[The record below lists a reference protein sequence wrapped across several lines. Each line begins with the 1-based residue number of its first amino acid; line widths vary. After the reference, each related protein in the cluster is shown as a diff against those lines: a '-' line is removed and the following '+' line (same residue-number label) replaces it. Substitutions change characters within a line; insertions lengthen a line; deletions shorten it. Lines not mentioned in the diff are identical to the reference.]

1 MSDETLQVQLAPPKT
16 PVDFAFFSADNE
28 AAIHLLDLVKAETS
42 LPALISN
49 KETIGFQL
57 STISSSH
64 DSSLKDFWLIGAGP
78 SQATPDKISHHRK
91 PDILLC
97 PPGESR
103 SANITRQC
111 IEDLHA
117 AFNFHAESN
126 VLTLTSYSMRPII
139 YEEGD
144 MGNKDLKLC
153 LLGRRSCVMRH
164 RRNVLWIGQYRF
176 TLEFIAQSQ
185 DKEAKIEPH
194 GYRGLYP
201 SPSAYPASCS
211 VASWNVWLQDCI
223 PETSVKSGVDIY
235 TGDPVAVKKLR
246 RNIAL
251 RTHTYLRLQV
261 ASQYGKSLEKGILGI
276 VDTWCAHNISP
287 PCFFNERKTGFKSCH
302 KMFCS
307 MPLAKHNFANI
318 QWSKFYEDRCRLCYQ
333 TLLGLAE
340 LHQKDISHGN
350 IHPSSLLI
358 FNKPESMS
366 VNAVISLDMQPP
378 ENLNTSICV
387 APEVW
392 KKEDSA
398 SLDKEKLDIWGLA
411 ASWLFAFFQVPESQK
426 MDQQVYVAMTATI
439 DSGVRKGWYEKPFAD
454 LLQKMLAF
462 KPEDRPS
469 ATMALA
475 FEVWQPIEEARNRKR
490 KRQNTKSK
498 KVRFVKQAAVCSL

>member
-1 MSDETLQVQLAPPKT
+1 MSDETLQVQLAPPK
-16 PVDFAFFSADNE
+16 PLVDFAFFSADNE

-42 LPALISN
+42 LPTLISN

-78 SQATPDKISHHRK
+78 SHATPDKNSHHGK

-103 SANITRQC
+103 SANIARQY

-117 AFNFHAESN
+117 GLSFHAESN
-126 VLTLTSYSMRPII
+126 VMTLTSYSMQPII

-144 MGNKDLKLC
+144 MGNEDLKLC

-176 TLEFIAQSQ
+176 ILEFIAQGQ

-201 SPSAYPASCS
+201 SPSAYPAACS
-211 VASWNVWLQDCI
+211 MASWNVWLQGCI
-223 PETSVKSGVDIY
+223 PETSVISGVDIY
-235 TGDPVAVKKLR
+235 TGDPIAVKKLGPD
-246 RNIAL
+246 IAL
-251 RTHTYLRLQV
+251 RTDTYSRLQV
-261 ASQYGKSLEKGILGI
+261 ASQYGKSLEKGVLGI
-276 VDTWCAHNISP
+276 VDMC
-287 PCFFNERKTGFKSCH
+287 
-302 KMFCS
+302 
-307 MPLAKHNFANI
+307 FANV
-318 QWSKFYEDRCRLCYQ
+318 QWSKLYENRCRLCYQ

-350 IHPSSLLI
+350 IHPESLLI
-358 FNKPESMS
+358 FTKLESMS
-366 VNAVISLDMQPP
+366 VNAVISLDMQPR

-392 KKEDSA
+392 KKGA

-411 ASWLFAFFQVPESQK
+411 ASWLFAFFQVPEGQK
-426 MDQQVYVAMTATI
+426 MDQQLHVVMTATI
-439 DSGVRKGWYEKPFAD
+439 ESGVRKGWYEKPFAH
-454 LLQKMLAF
+454 LLRKMLAF
-462 KPEDRPS
+462 NPEDRPS
-469 ATMALA
+469 ATTALA
-475 FEVWQPIEEARNRKR
+475 YEAWQPIEEASKRKR
-490 KRQNTKSK
+490 KREDTKSK
-498 KVRFVKQAAVCSL
+498 KVRFVKQAAVCSF